1 MERWV
6 GVELGEE
13 REKRFV
19 RVVIRGGEGDLFK
32 DICKRL

>member
-19 RVVIRGGEGDLFK
+19 RVVIRGGERGF
-32 DICKRL
+32 I